1 MEIQYLPEQIET
13 NSYSELQLYEYFIS
27 KAYQQNKVQLSK
39 MFFSFLAQWKELIT
53 QNHTTRIETINL
65 SLSKRAIVWWA
76 KAFLWVKITEVCCF
90 FSDKAVEDFLKKY
103 DYKNNPKQHN
113 DPFIITEYDRD
124 SKYC

>member
-1 MEIQYLPEQIET
+1 MSIL
-13 NSYSELQLYEYFIS
+13 FR
-27 KAYQQNKVQLSK
+27 KYQQNKVQLSK
-39 MFFSFLAQWKELIT
+39 MFFSFLLNGTKELIKT
-53 QNHTTRIETINL
+53 HTTRIENDKFVIIKAGN
-65 SLSKRAIVWWA
+65 WWA

-103 DYKNNPKQHN
+103 DYNNPKQNN